1 MGEWK
6 GKRDGV
12 TERQRHGRMS
22 STFLLSFNAT
32 ACRGDVK
39 KKKKPSTPRT
49 QSRQE
54 GAWDCN
60 GIVERLFQ
68 PRTANL
74 QLSSM

>member
-39 KKKKPSTPRT
+39 KKKKAQHTKNTEQTRRSL
-49 QSRQE
+49 
-54 GAWDCN
+54 G
-60 GIVERLFQ
+60 L
-68 PRTANL
+68 
-74 QLSSM
+74 